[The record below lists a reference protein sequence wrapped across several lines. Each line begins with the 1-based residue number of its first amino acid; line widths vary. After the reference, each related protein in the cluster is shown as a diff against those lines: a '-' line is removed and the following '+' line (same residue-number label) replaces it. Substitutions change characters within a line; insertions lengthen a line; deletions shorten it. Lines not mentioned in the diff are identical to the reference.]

1 MKLGVAELWET
12 NFESGVL
19 FLRLAPR
26 VALFFARNNRDV
38 ILAVVLSFRA
48 GFSASYG
55 RGNVEGGLNSER
67 DRVIRLRPISLNQ
80 HI

>member
-1 MKLGVAELWET
+1 MLKLGVAELWET

-38 ILAVVLSFRA
+38 ILAVVLSFGA
-48 GFSASYG
+48 GFSAS
-55 RGNVEGGLNSER
+55 
-67 DRVIRLRPISLNQ
+67 
-80 HI
+80 